1 MPIGM
6 ASGPAAVAPYISPMR
21 MLILSLLL
29 AATLAACGD
38 IPIGPV
44 DHSCLGNPQ
53 RGALDSG
60 CDRGGLR

>member
-1 MPIGM
+1 
-6 ASGPAAVAPYISPMR
+6 VAYIPLMR

-29 AATLAACGD
+29 AATLAACGN

-60 CDRGGLR
+60 CDRGGHR